1 MNTLTT
7 NIIRNV
13 YNIGSNSCSTGPT
26 YCADGYA
33 LYFPCL
39 KDVTKGQDVCFDFY
53 VADYAGRNEYN
64 LALTSDLDSLPD
76 TGKELADLRDV
87 DAISLNLIGVFNC
100 PYGTYSYPEYIS
112 SLQTEEYPVIY
123 TNDFGSRKLCHLQV
137 IKIDID
143 GAGSD
148 DQYDSQEGDYYS
160 GTSVT
165 ISAYDTPTHIFEGWA
180 LFDTDDEDCPDSTI
194 YDDIISTENIYT
206 FTIENDINIFAI
218 YRPRK
223 VYTIIVDSDNKSS
236 HFSVNYDNIDY
247 DIHNRDEEIFND
259 GFNSVDNVLEGYH
272 FVAKCI
278 PSVDFINNS
287 NPTTYKFV
295 KWSDGNT
302 SRCRLFVA
310 GGDDEIIKL
319 GDDETIKLKAE
330 CVGPVPYFVYKDE
343 TILYN
348 DEFDK
353 DGIHIDTKF
362 SDITDYYG
370 DEYTVSS
377 YDVDHKFINGKGYL
391 YFNNKSTLVNNRSTL
406 VLSSFNI
413 EDGVKINIHAKSD
426 DSCNITVD
434 VNGYSSTQSISNS
447 EFKDYEFYF
456 SKSNKSVIKIS
467 SDGKC
472 LIDLLEVC
480 REEIIDK
487 GKARFCLSS
496 EVTSKLPSGPLSVNG
511 AIAVGEL
518 GVDENGELTVNNPQA
533 YGLATTQIGAINR
546 LPKITIN

>member
-1 MNTLTT
+1 MDLST

-13 YNIGSNSCSTGPT
+13 YNIGTNSCSSGPT
-26 YCADGYA
+26 YCAEGYA

-53 VADYAGRNEYN
+53 VADYAGRNE
-64 LALTSDLDSLPD
+64 LTSDLDSLPD
-76 TGKELADLRDV
+76 TGKELADLRNV
-87 DAISLNLIGVFNC
+87 DAISLNLMGAFNC
-100 PYGTYSYPEYIS
+100 PYGTYSYPDNIS

-123 TNDFGSRKLCHLQV
+123 TNDFGNRKLCHLNV

-143 GAGSD
+143 GTDSD
-148 DQYDSQEGDYYS
+148 AQYDSDVQYYYKEGDYYS

-165 ISAYDTPTHIFEGWA
+165 ISAYDTPTHIFEGWT
-180 LFDTDDEDCPDSTI
+180 LFNSDDEDCPDSTI
-194 YDDIISTENIYT
+194 YGDIISEKNTYT
-206 FTIENDINIFAI
+206 FTIENDINIYAI

-223 VYTIIVDSDNKSS
+223 VYTIIVDPDNE
-236 HFSVNYDNIDY
+236 FSYFIVNYKNTDY
-247 DIHNRDEEIFND
+247 PLRNKKKEIFND
-259 GFNSVDNVLEGYH
+259 GFDSVEVLEGYH

-278 PSVDFINNS
+278 PSVNVISNNP
-287 NPTTYKFV
+287 NHKKTTYKFV

-302 SRCRLFVA
+302 LRCRLFVA
-310 GGDDEIIKL
+310 G

-330 CVGPVPYFVYKDE
+330 CVGPVPYFEYEDE

-348 DEFDK
+348 DKFDK

-377 YDVDHKFINGKGYL
+377 DDVYHKFIDGEGYL
-391 YFNNKSTLVNNRSTL
+391 YFNKGTL

-413 EDGVKINIHAKSD
+413 DDGVKINIHAKSD

-467 SDGKC
+467 SYGKC
-472 LIDLLEVC
+472 LIDLLEIC

>member
-1 MNTLTT
+1 MDLST

-13 YNIGSNSCSTGPT
+13 YNIGTNSCSSGPT
-26 YCADGYA
+26 YCAEGYA

-53 VADYAGRNEYN
+53 VADYAGRNE
-64 LALTSDLDSLPD
+64 LTSDLDSLPD
-76 TGKELADLRDV
+76 TGKELADLRNV
-87 DAISLNLIGVFNC
+87 DAISLNLIGAFNC
-100 PYGTYSYPEYIS
+100 PYGTYSYPDNIS

-137 IKIDID
+137 IKIDIGD
-143 GAGSD
+143 DSDSD
-148 DQYDSQEGDYYS
+148 DQYDSDVQYYYKEDDYYS

-165 ISAYDTPTHIFEGWA
+165 ISADDTPTHIFEGWA
-180 LFDTDDEDCPDSTI
+180 LFDTDDEGCPDSTI
-194 YDDIISTENIYT
+194 YGDIISTENIYT
-206 FTIENDINIFAI
+206 FIIENDINIYAI

-223 VYTIIVDSDNKSS
+223 VYTIIVDPDNESS
-236 HFSVNYDNIDY
+236 YFIVNYKNTNY
-247 DIHNRDEEIFND
+247 PLRNKKKEIFND
-259 GFNSVDNVLEGYH
+259 GFDSVEILEGYH

-278 PSVDFINNS
+278 PSADFINNP
-287 NPTTYKFV
+287 NPIAYKFV

-302 SRCRLFVA
+302 SRCRLFDT
-310 GGDDEIIKL
+310 DDETIKV

-330 CVGPVPYFVYKDE
+330 CVGPVPYFEYEDE

-348 DEFDK
+348 DEFDE
-353 DGIHIDTKF
+353 DGIHIDTAF
-362 SDITDYYG
+362 LNVNITDYYG

-377 YDVDHKFINGKGYL
+377 YDVDHKFIEGKGYL
-391 YFNNKSTLVNNRSTL
+391 YFNNGIL

-434 VNGYSSTQSISNS
+434 VNGYSLTKTISNS

-496 EVTSKLPSGPLSVNG
+496 EVTSKLPSGSLSVNG

-518 GVDENGELTVNNPQA
+518 GVDENGELTVNNPQT
-533 YGLATTQIGAINR
+533 YGLATTQIGIINR

>member
-1 MNTLTT
+1 MDLST

-13 YNIGSNSCSTGPT
+13 YNIGTNSCSSGPT
-26 YCADGYA
+26 YCAEGYA

-53 VADYAGRNEYN
+53 VADYAGRNE
-64 LALTSDLDSLPD
+64 LTSDLDSLPD
-76 TGKELADLRDV
+76 TGKELADLRNV
-87 DAISLNLIGVFNC
+87 DEISLNLIGAFNC
-100 PYGTYSYPEYIS
+100 PYGTYSYPDNIS

-143 GAGSD
+143 GADSD
-148 DQYDSQEGDYYS
+148 DQYDSDVQYYYKEGDYYS

-180 LFDTDDEDCPDSTI
+180 LFDTDDEGCPDSTI
-194 YDDIISTENIYT
+194 YGDIISKKPTYT
-206 FTIENDINIFAI
+206 FTIENDINIYAI

-223 VYTIIVDSDNKSS
+223 VYTIIVDPDNESS
-236 HFSVNYDNIDY
+236 YFIVNYKNTDY
-247 DIHNRDEEIFND
+247 PLRNKKKEIFND
-259 GFNSVDNVLEGYH
+259 GFDSVEILEGYH

-278 PSVDFINNS
+278 PSADFINNP
-287 NPTTYKFV
+287 NPIAYEFV

-302 SRCRLFVA
+302 SRCRLFDT
-310 GGDDEIIKL
+310 GDDTIKV
-319 GDDETIKLKAE
+319 GDDKTIKLKAE
-330 CVGPVPYFVYKDE
+330 CFGPVPYFVYKDE

-348 DEFDK
+348 DEFDEV
-353 DGIHIDTKF
+353 GIHIDTEF
-362 SDITDYYG
+362 SDITNYYG

-377 YDVDHKFINGKGYL
+377 YDVDHKFIDGKGYL

-434 VNGYSSTQSISNS
+434 VNGKYKKHSISNS

-472 LIDLLEVC
+472 LIDLLEIC

-518 GVDENGELTVNNPQA
+518 GVDENGELTVNDPQT
-533 YGLATTQIGAINR
+533 YGLATTQIGVINR

>member
-13 YNIGSNSCSTGPT
+13 YNIGTNSCSTGPT

-87 DAISLNLIGVFNC
+87 DAISLNLIGIFNC
-100 PYGTYSYPEYIS
+100 PYGTYSYPDYIS

-194 YDDIISTENIYT
+194 YGDIISKKNTYT
-206 FTIENDINIFAI
+206 FTIENDINIYAI

-223 VYTIIVDSDNKSS
+223 VYTIIVDPDNESS
-236 HFSVNYDNIDY
+236 YFIVNYKNTDY
-247 DIHNRDEEIFND
+247 PLRNKKKEIFND
-259 GFNSVDNVLEGYH
+259 GFDSVEVLEGYH

-278 PSVDFINNS
+278 PSVNVISNNP
-287 NPTTYKFV
+287 NHKKTTYKFV

-310 GGDDEIIKL
+310 GGDDE
-319 GDDETIKLKAE
+319 TIKLKAE
-330 CVGPVPYFVYKDE
+330 CVGPVPYFEYEDE

-348 DEFDK
+348 DKFDK

-377 YDVDHKFINGKGYL
+377 DDVYHKFIDGEGYL
-391 YFNNKSTLVNNRSTL
+391 YFNNKSTL

-434 VNGYSSTQSISNS
+434 VNGYSLTQTISNS
-447 EFKDYEFYF
+447 QFMNYEFYF

-518 GVDENGELTVNNPQA
+518 GVDENGELTVNDPQT
-533 YGLATTQIGAINR
+533 YGLATTQIGVINR

>member
-1 MNTLTT
+1 MDLST

-13 YNIGSNSCSTGPT
+13 YNIGTNSCSSGPT
-26 YCADGYA
+26 YCAEGYA

-53 VADYAGRNEYN
+53 VADYAGRNE
-64 LALTSDLDSLPD
+64 LTSDLDSLPD
-76 TGKELADLRDV
+76 TGKELADLRNV
-87 DAISLNLIGVFNC
+87 DAISLNLMGAFNC
-100 PYGTYSYPEYIS
+100 PYGTYSYPDNIS

-123 TNDFGSRKLCHLQV
+123 TNDFGNRKLCHLNV

-143 GAGSD
+143 GTDSD
-148 DQYDSQEGDYYS
+148 AQYDSDVQYYYKEGDYYS

-165 ISAYDTPTHIFEGWA
+165 ISAYDTPTHIFEGWT
-180 LFDTDDEDCPDSTI
+180 LFNSDDEDCPDSTI
-194 YDDIISTENIYT
+194 YGDIISEKNTYT
-206 FTIENDINIFAI
+206 FTIENDINIYAI

-223 VYTIIVDSDNKSS
+223 VYTIIVDPDNE
-236 HFSVNYDNIDY
+236 FSYFIVNYKNTDY
-247 DIHNRDEEIFND
+247 PLRNKKKEIFND
-259 GFNSVDNVLEGYH
+259 GFDYVEILEGYH

-278 PSVDFINNS
+278 PSVDFINNP
-287 NPTTYKFV
+287 NPIAYKFV

-319 GDDETIKLKAE
+319 KAE
-330 CVGPVPYFVYKDE
+330 CVGPVPYFEYEDE

-348 DEFDK
+348 DEFDE
-353 DGIHIDTKF
+353 DGIHIDTDF
-362 SDITDYYG
+362 LNVDITDYYG

-377 YDVDHKFINGKGYL
+377 DDVYHKFIDDEGYL
-391 YFNNKSTLVNNRSTL
+391 YFNNGTL

-413 EDGVKINIHAKSD
+413 DDGVKINIHAKSD
-426 DSCNITVD
+426 DSCNITID
-434 VNGYSSTQSISNS
+434 VNGYSLTQTVSNS

-467 SDGKC
+467 SDGEC

-487 GKARFCLSS
+487 GKAQFCLPS

-511 AIAVGEL
+511 AIMV
-518 GVDENGELTVNNPQA
+518 NGKS
-533 YGLATTQIGAINR
+533 YGLATTQIGAVNR

>member
-13 YNIGSNSCSTGPT
+13 YNIGTNSCSTGPT

-100 PYGTYSYPEYIS
+100 PYGTYSYPDYIS

-223 VYTIIVDSDNKSS
+223 VYTIIVDPDNE
-236 HFSVNYDNIDY
+236 FSYFIVNYKNTDY
-247 DIHNRDEEIFND
+247 PLRNKKKEIFND
-259 GFNSVDNVLEGYH
+259 GFDSVEVLEGYH

-278 PSVDFINNS
+278 PSADFINNP
-287 NPTTYKFV
+287 NPITYEFV

-310 GGDDEIIKL
+310 GGDDE
-319 GDDETIKLKAE
+319 TIKLKAE
-330 CVGPVPYFVYKDE
+330 CAGRPVPYFEYEDE

-348 DEFDK
+348 DEFDEV
-353 DGIHIDTKF
+353 GIHIDTKF

-377 YDVDHKFINGKGYL
+377 YDVDHKFIDGKGYL

-434 VNGYSSTQSISNS
+434 VNGKYKKHSISNS

-472 LIDLLEVC
+472 LIDLLEIC

-487 GKARFCLSS
+487 GKARLCLSS

-518 GVDENGELTVNNPQA
+518 GVDENGELTVNDPQT
-533 YGLATTQIGAINR
+533 YGLATTQIGVINR

>member
-1 MNTLTT
+1 MDLST

-13 YNIGSNSCSTGPT
+13 YNIGTNSCSSGPT
-26 YCADGYA
+26 YCAEGYA

-53 VADYAGRNEYN
+53 VADYAGRNE
-64 LALTSDLDSLPD
+64 LTSDLDSLPD
-76 TGKELADLRDV
+76 TGKELADLRNV

-100 PYGTYSYPEYIS
+100 PYGTYSYPDNIS

-148 DQYDSQEGDYYS
+148 DQYDSDAQYYYKEGDYYS

-165 ISAYDTPTHIFEGWA
+165 ISAHDTPTHIFEGWA
-180 LFDTDDEDCPDSTI
+180 LFDTDDEGCPDSTI
-194 YDDIISTENIYT
+194 YGDIISKKPAHT
-206 FTIENDINIFAI
+206 FTIENDINIYAI

-223 VYTIIVDSDNKSS
+223 VYTIIVDPDNESS
-236 HFSVNYDNIDY
+236 YFIVNYKNTDY
-247 DIHNRDEEIFND
+247 PLRNKKKEIFND
-259 GFNSVDNVLEGYH
+259 GFDSVEILEGYH

-278 PSVDFINNS
+278 PSADVINNS

-295 KWSDGNT
+295 NWSDGNT
-302 SRCRLFVA
+302 SRCRLFDVS
-310 GGDDEIIKL
+310 

-348 DEFDK
+348 DEFDEV
-353 DGIHIDTKF
+353 GIHIDTEF

-377 YDVDHKFINGKGYL
+377 YDVDHKFIDGKGYL
-391 YFNNKSTLVNNRSTL
+391 YFNNKSTL

-434 VNGYSSTQSISNS
+434 VNGYSLTKTISNS

-467 SDGKC
+467 SNGKC

-518 GVDENGELTVNNPQA
+518 GVDENGELTVNDPQT
-533 YGLATTQIGAINR
+533 YGLATTQIGVINR

>member
-1 MNTLTT
+1 MDLST

-13 YNIGSNSCSTGPT
+13 YNIGTNSCSSGPT
-26 YCADGYA
+26 YCAEGYA

-53 VADYAGRNEYN
+53 VADYAGRNE
-64 LALTSDLDSLPD
+64 LTSDLDSLPD
-76 TGKELADLRDV
+76 TGKELADLRNV
-87 DAISLNLIGVFNC
+87 DAISLNLIGAFNC
-100 PYGTYSYPEYIS
+100 PYGTYSYPDNIS

-123 TNDFGSRKLCHLQV
+123 TNDFGNRNLCHLNV

-143 GAGSD
+143 GADSD
-148 DQYDSQEGDYYS
+148 DQYDSDVQYYYKKGDYYS

-165 ISAYDTPTHIFEGWA
+165 ISADDTPTHIFEGWA
-180 LFDTDDEDCPDSTI
+180 LFDTDDEDCPDSTK
-194 YDDIISTENIYT
+194 YGDIISTEKQYT
-206 FTIENDINIFAI
+206 FIIENDINIYAI

-223 VYTIIVDSDNKSS
+223 VYTIIVDPDNESS
-236 HFSVNYDNIDY
+236 YFIVNYKNTDY
-247 DIHNRDEEIFND
+247 PLRNKKKEIFND
-259 GFNSVDNVLEGYH
+259 GFDSVEILEGYH

-278 PSVDFINNS
+278 PSADFINNP
-287 NPTTYKFV
+287 NPIAYKFV

-302 SRCRLFVA
+302 SRCRLFDT
-310 GGDDEIIKL
+310 DDETIKV

-330 CVGPVPYFVYKDE
+330 CVGPVPYFEYEDE

-348 DEFDK
+348 DEFDE
-353 DGIHIDTKF
+353 DGIHIDTDF
-362 SDITDYYG
+362 LNVDITDYYG

-377 YDVDHKFINGKGYL
+377 DDVYHKFIDDEGYL
-391 YFNNKSTLVNNRSTL
+391 YFNNGTLI
-406 VLSSFNI
+406 LSSFNI

-434 VNGYSSTQSISNS
+434 VNGYSLTKTISNS
-447 EFKDYEFYF
+447 EFKNYEFYF

-533 YGLATTQIGAINR
+533 YGLATTQIGTINR

>member
-1 MNTLTT
+1 MDLST

-13 YNIGSNSCSTGPT
+13 YNIGTNSCSSGPT
-26 YCADGYA
+26 YCAEGYA

-53 VADYAGRNEYN
+53 VADYAGRNE
-64 LALTSDLDSLPD
+64 LTSDLDSLPD
-76 TGKELADLRDV
+76 TGKELADLRNV
-87 DAISLNLIGVFNC
+87 DAISLNLIGAFNC
-100 PYGTYSYPEYIS
+100 PYGTYSYPDNIS

-137 IKIDID
+137 IKIDIGD
-143 GAGSD
+143 DSDSD
-148 DQYDSQEGDYYS
+148 DQYYYEEDDYYS

-206 FTIENDINIFAI
+206 FTIENDINIYAI

-223 VYTIIVDSDNKSS
+223 VYTIIVDPDNESS
-236 HFSVNYDNIDY
+236 YFIVNYKNTDY
-247 DIHNRDEEIFND
+247 PLRNKKKEIFND
-259 GFNSVDNVLEGYH
+259 GFDSVEILEGYH

-278 PSVDFINNS
+278 PSADFINNP
-287 NPTTYKFV
+287 NPIAYKFV

-302 SRCRLFVA
+302 SRCRLFDT
-310 GGDDEIIKL
+310 DDETIKV

-330 CVGPVPYFVYKDE
+330 CVGPVPYFEYEDE

-348 DEFDK
+348 DEFDE
-353 DGIHIDTKF
+353 DGIHIDTAF
-362 SDITDYYG
+362 LNVNITDYYG

-377 YDVDHKFINGKGYL
+377 YDVDHKFIEGKGYL
-391 YFNNKSTLVNNRSTL
+391 YFNNKSTL

-426 DSCNITVD
+426 DSCNITID
-434 VNGYSSTQSISNS
+434 VNGYSLTQTVSNS

-533 YGLATTQIGAINR
+533 YGLATTQIGTINR

>member
-1 MNTLTT
+1 MDLST

-13 YNIGSNSCSTGPT
+13 YNIGTNSCSSGPT
-26 YCADGYA
+26 YCAEGYA

-53 VADYAGRNEYN
+53 VADYAGRNELISN
-64 LALTSDLDSLPD
+64 LDSLPD
-76 TGKELADLRDV
+76 TGKELTDLRNV
-87 DAISLNLIGVFNC
+87 DSISLNLIGAFNC
-100 PYGTYSYPEYIS
+100 PYGTYSYPDNIS

-123 TNDFGSRKLCHLQV
+123 TNDFGSRKLCHLNV

-143 GAGSD
+143 GADSD
-148 DQYDSQEGDYYS
+148 DQYDSDVQYYYKEGDYYS

-165 ISAYDTPTHIFEGWA
+165 ISADDTPTHIFKGWA
-180 LFDTDDEDCPDSTI
+180 LFDTDDDCLDSTI
-194 YDDIISTENIYT
+194 YDIISTENIYT

-259 GFNSVDNVLEGYH
+259 GFNSVENVLEGYH

-278 PSVDFINNS
+278 PNVNVISNNP
-287 NPTTYKFV
+287 NHKKTTYKFV
-295 KWSDGNT
+295 KWSDENT

-310 GGDDEIIKL
+310 D

-330 CVGPVPYFVYKDE
+330 CVGPVSYFEYEDE

-348 DEFDK
+348 DEFDEV
-353 DGIHIDTKF
+353 GIHIDTEF

-377 YDVDHKFINGKGYL
+377 YDVDHKFIKGKGYL
-391 YFNNKSTLVNNRSTL
+391 YFNNKSTLVNNKSTL

-434 VNGYSSTQSISNS
+434 VNGHSSTQSISNS
-447 EFKDYEFYF
+447 EFKDYGFYF

-518 GVDENGELTVNNPQA
+518 GVDENGELTVNDPQT
-533 YGLATTQIGAINR
+533 YGLATTQIGTINR

>member
-1 MNTLTT
+1 MDLST

-13 YNIGSNSCSTGPT
+13 YNIGTNSCSSGPT
-26 YCADGYA
+26 YCAEGYA

-53 VADYAGRNEYN
+53 VADYAGRNE
-64 LALTSDLDSLPD
+64 LTSDLDSLPD
-76 TGKELADLRDV
+76 TGKELADLRNV
-87 DAISLNLIGVFNC
+87 DAISLNLIGAFNC
-100 PYGTYSYPEYIS
+100 PYGTYSYPDNIS

-137 IKIDID
+137 IKIDIGD
-143 GAGSD
+143 DSDSD
-148 DQYDSQEGDYYS
+148 DQYYYEEDDYYS

-206 FTIENDINIFAI
+206 FTIENDINIYAI

-223 VYTIIVDSDNKSS
+223 VYTIIVDPDNESS
-236 HFSVNYDNIDY
+236 YFIVNYKNTDY
-247 DIHNRDEEIFND
+247 PLRNKKKEIFND
-259 GFNSVDNVLEGYH
+259 GFDSVEILEGYH

-278 PSVDFINNS
+278 PSADFINNP
-287 NPTTYKFV
+287 NPIAYKFV

-302 SRCRLFVA
+302 SRCRLFDT
-310 GGDDEIIKL
+310 DDETIKV

-330 CVGPVPYFVYKDE
+330 CVGPVPYFEYEDE

-348 DEFDK
+348 DEFDE
-353 DGIHIDTKF
+353 DGIHIDTAF
-362 SDITDYYG
+362 LNVNITDYYG

-377 YDVDHKFINGKGYL
+377 YDVDHKFIEGKGYL
-391 YFNNKSTLVNNRSTL
+391 YFNNGIL

-434 VNGYSSTQSISNS
+434 VNGYSLTKTISNS

-496 EVTSKLPSGPLSVNG
+496 EVTSKLPSGSLSVNG

-533 YGLATTQIGAINR
+533 YGLATTQIGTINR

>member
-1 MNTLTT
+1 MDLST

-13 YNIGSNSCSTGPT
+13 YNIGTNSCSSGPT
-26 YCADGYA
+26 YCAEGYA

-53 VADYAGRNEYN
+53 VADYAGRNE
-64 LALTSDLDSLPD
+64 LTSDLDSLPD
-76 TGKELADLRDV
+76 TGKELADLRNV
-87 DAISLNLIGVFNC
+87 DAISLNLMGAFNC
-100 PYGTYSYPEYIS
+100 PYGTYSYPDNIS

-123 TNDFGSRKLCHLQV
+123 TNDFGNRNLCHLNV

-143 GAGSD
+143 GADSN
-148 DQYDSQEGDYYS
+148 DQYDSDAQYYYKESDYYS
-160 GTSVT
+160 GTNVT

-180 LFDTDDEDCPDSTI
+180 LFNSDDEDCPDSTI
-194 YDDIISTENIYT
+194 YGDIISEKNTYT
-206 FTIENDINIFAI
+206 FTIENDINIYAI

-223 VYTIIVDSDNKSS
+223 VYTIIVDPDNE
-236 HFSVNYDNIDY
+236 FSYFIVNYKNTDY
-247 DIHNRDEEIFND
+247 PLRNKKKEIFND
-259 GFNSVDNVLEGYH
+259 GFDSVEVLEGYH

-278 PSVDFINNS
+278 PSVNVISNNP
-287 NPTTYKFV
+287 NHKKTTYKFV

-302 SRCRLFVA
+302 LRCRLFVA
-310 GGDDEIIKL
+310 G

-330 CVGPVPYFVYKDE
+330 CVGPEPYFEYEDE

-348 DEFDK
+348 DKFDK

-377 YDVDHKFINGKGYL
+377 DDIYHKFIDGEGYL
-391 YFNNKSTLVNNRSTL
+391 YFNKGTL

-426 DSCNITVD
+426 DSCNITID
-434 VNGYSSTQSISNS
+434 VNGYSLTKTISDS
-447 EFKDYEFYF
+447 EFMDYKFYF

-467 SDGKC
+467 SNGKC

-518 GVDENGELTVNNPQA
+518 GVDENGELTVNDPKT

>member
-1 MNTLTT
+1 MDLST

-13 YNIGSNSCSTGPT
+13 YNIGTNSCSSGPT
-26 YCADGYA
+26 YCAEGYA

-53 VADYAGRNEYN
+53 VADYAGRNE
-64 LALTSDLDSLPD
+64 LISDLDSLPD
-76 TGKELADLRDV
+76 TGKELADLRNV
-87 DAISLNLIGVFNC
+87 DAISLNLIGAFNC
-100 PYGTYSYPEYIS
+100 PYGTYSYPDNIS

-123 TNDFGSRKLCHLQV
+123 TNDFGNRNLCHLNV

-143 GAGSD
+143 GADSD
-148 DQYDSQEGDYYS
+148 DQYDSDVQYYYKEGNYYS

-165 ISAYDTPTHIFEGWA
+165 ISAYDTPTHIFEGWT
-180 LFDTDDEDCPDSTI
+180 LFNSDDEDCPDSTI
-194 YDDIISTENIYT
+194 YGDIISEKNTYT
-206 FTIENDINIFAI
+206 FTIENDINIYAI

-223 VYTIIVDSDNKSS
+223 VYTIIVDPDNESS
-236 HFSVNYDNIDY
+236 YFIVNYKNTDY
-247 DIHNRDEEIFND
+247 PLRNKKKEIFND
-259 GFNSVDNVLEGYH
+259 GFDYVEILEGYH

-278 PSVDFINNS
+278 PSVNVISNNP
-287 NPTTYKFV
+287 NHKKTTYKFV

-302 SRCRLFVA
+302 LRCRLFVA
-310 GGDDEIIKL
+310 GR
-319 GDDETIKLKAE
+319 DDETIKLKAE
-330 CVGPVPYFVYKDE
+330 CVGPVPYFEYEDE

-348 DEFDK
+348 DKFDK

-377 YDVDHKFINGKGYL
+377 YDVDHKFIDGKGYL

-434 VNGYSSTQSISNS
+434 VNGYSLTKTISDS
-447 EFKDYEFYF
+447 EFMDYKFYF

-467 SDGKC
+467 SVGKC

>member
-13 YNIGSNSCSTGPT
+13 YNIGTNNCSTGPT

-53 VADYAGRNEYN
+53 VADYAGRNE
-64 LALTSDLDSLPD
+64 LTSDLDSLPD
-76 TGKELADLRDV
+76 TGKELADLRNV
-87 DAISLNLIGVFNC
+87 DTISLNLIGVFNC
-100 PYGTYSYPEYIS
+100 PYGTYSYPDNIS

-137 IKIDID
+137 IKIDICD
-143 GAGSD
+143 DSDSD
-148 DQYDSQEGDYYS
+148 DQYDSDVQYYYKEGNYYS

-180 LFDTDDEDCPDSTI
+180 LFNSDDEDCLDSTK
-194 YDDIISTENIYT
+194 YGDIISTDKQYT
-206 FTIENDINIFAI
+206 FTIENNINIYAI

-223 VYTIIVDSDNKSS
+223 VYTIIVDPDNE
-236 HFSVNYDNIDY
+236 FSYFIVNYKNTDY
-247 DIHNRDEEIFND
+247 PLRNKKKEIFND
-259 GFNSVDNVLEGYH
+259 GFDYVEILEGYH

-278 PSVDFINNS
+278 PSADVISNNP
-287 NPTTYKFV
+287 NHKKTTYKFV

-302 SRCRLFVA
+302 SRCRLF
-310 GGDDEIIKL
+310 DTSDETIKL

-330 CVGPVPYFVYKDE
+330 CVGPVPYFEYEDE

-348 DEFDK
+348 DKFDEV
-353 DGIHIDTKF
+353 GIHIDTKF

-377 YDVDHKFINGKGYL
+377 DDVDHKFIDGKGYL
-391 YFNNKSTLVNNRSTL
+391 YFNNKSTL

-434 VNGYSSTQSISNS
+434 VNGYSLTKTISNS

-480 REEIIDK
+480 REEIVDK

>member
-1 MNTLTT
+1 MDLST

-13 YNIGSNSCSTGPT
+13 YNIGTNSCSSGPT
-26 YCADGYA
+26 YCAEGYA

-53 VADYAGRNEYN
+53 VADYVGRNE
-64 LALTSDLDSLPD
+64 LISDLDSLPD
-76 TGKELADLRDV
+76 TGKELADLRNV

-100 PYGTYSYPEYIS
+100 PYGTYSYPDNIS

-123 TNDFGSRKLCHLQV
+123 TNDFGNRKLCHLNV

-143 GAGSD
+143 GTDSD
-148 DQYDSQEGDYYS
+148 AQYDSDVQYYYKEGDYYS

-165 ISAYDTPTHIFEGWA
+165 ISAYDTPTHIFEGWT
-180 LFDTDDEDCPDSTI
+180 LFNSDDEDCPDSTI
-194 YDDIISTENIYT
+194 YGDIISEKNTYT
-206 FTIENDINIFAI
+206 FTIENDINIYAI

-223 VYTIIVDSDNKSS
+223 VYTIIVDSDNE
-236 HFSVNYDNIDY
+236 FSYFIVNYKNTDY
-247 DIHNRDEEIFND
+247 PLRNKKKEIFND
-259 GFNSVDNVLEGYH
+259 GFDSVEVLEGYH

-278 PSVDFINNS
+278 PSVNVISNNP
-287 NPTTYKFV
+287 NHKKTTYKFV

-302 SRCRLFVA
+302 LRCRLFVA
-310 GGDDEIIKL
+310 G

-330 CVGPVPYFVYKDE
+330 CVGPVPYFEYEDE

-348 DEFDK
+348 DKFDK

-377 YDVDHKFINGKGYL
+377 DDIYHKFIDGEGYL
-391 YFNNKSTLVNNRSTL
+391 YFNKGTL

-413 EDGVKINIHAKSD
+413 DDGVKINIHAKSD

-434 VNGYSSTQSISNS
+434 VNGYSLTKTISNS

-472 LIDLLEVC
+472 LIDLLEIC

>member
-1 MNTLTT
+1 MDLST

-13 YNIGSNSCSTGPT
+13 YNIGTNSCSSGPT
-26 YCADGYA
+26 YCAEGYA

-53 VADYAGRNEYN
+53 VADYAGRNE
-64 LALTSDLDSLPD
+64 LTSDLDSLPD
-76 TGKELADLRDV
+76 TGKELADLRNV
-87 DAISLNLIGVFNC
+87 DAISLNLIGAFNC
-100 PYGTYSYPEYIS
+100 PYGTYSYPDNIS

-123 TNDFGSRKLCHLQV
+123 TNDFGNRNLCHLKV

-143 GAGSD
+143 GADSD
-148 DQYDSQEGDYYS
+148 DQYDSDVQYYYKKGDYYS

-165 ISAYDTPTHIFEGWA
+165 ISADDTPTHIFEGWA
-180 LFDTDDEDCPDSTI
+180 LFDTDDEGCPDSTI
-194 YDDIISTENIYT
+194 YGDIISIEKQYT
-206 FTIENDINIFAI
+206 FTIENDINIYAI

-223 VYTIIVDSDNKSS
+223 VYTIIVDPDNKYS

-259 GFNSVDNVLEGYH
+259 GFNSVKNVLEGYH

-278 PSVDFINNS
+278 PNVNVISNNP
-287 NPTTYKFV
+287 NHKKTTYKFV

-302 SRCRLFVA
+302 SRCRLFDTV
-310 GGDDEIIKL
+310 DETIKL

-330 CVGPVPYFVYKDE
+330 CVGPVPYFEYEDE

-348 DEFDK
+348 DEFDEE
-353 DGIHIDTKF
+353 GIYIPEF
-362 SDITDYYG
+362 SNVYITDYYG

-391 YFNNKSTLVNNRSTL
+391 YFNNKSTLV
-406 VLSSFNI
+406 LSSFNI

-434 VNGYSSTQSISNS
+434 VNGYSLTKTISNS

-533 YGLATTQIGAINR
+533 YGLATTQIGTINR

>member
-1 MNTLTT
+1 MDLST

-13 YNIGSNSCSTGPT
+13 YNIGTNSCSSGPT
-26 YCADGYA
+26 YCTEGYA

-53 VADYAGRNEYN
+53 VADYAGRNE
-64 LALTSDLDSLPD
+64 LISDLDSLPD
-76 TGKELADLRDV
+76 TGKELADLRNV
-87 DAISLNLIGVFNC
+87 DAISLNLIGIFNC
-100 PYGTYSYPEYIS
+100 PYGTYSYPDNIS

-143 GAGSD
+143 DDSD
-148 DQYDSQEGDYYS
+148 SDAQYDSDVQYYYKEGDYYS

-165 ISAYDTPTHIFEGWA
+165 ISAYDTPTHIFEGWT
-180 LFDTDDEDCPDSTI
+180 LFNSDDEDCPDSTI
-194 YDDIISTENIYT
+194 YGDIISTEKQYT
-206 FTIENDINIFAI
+206 FTIENDINIYAI

-223 VYTIIVDSDNKSS
+223 VYTIIVDPDNESS
-236 HFSVNYDNIDY
+236 YFIVNYKNTDY
-247 DIHNRDEEIFND
+247 PLRNKKKEIFND
-259 GFNSVDNVLEGYH
+259 GFDYVEILEGYH

-278 PSVDFINNS
+278 PSVDFINNP
-287 NPTTYKFV
+287 NPITYKFV

-302 SRCRLFVA
+302 SRCRLFDT
-310 GGDDEIIKL
+310 GDDKTIKL

-353 DGIHIDTKF
+353 DGIHIDTEF
-362 SDITDYYG
+362 SDTIGYYG

-391 YFNNKSTLVNNRSTL
+391 YFNNKSTLV
-406 VLSSFNI
+406 LSSFNI

-426 DSCNITVD
+426 DSCNITID
-434 VNGYSSTQSISNS
+434 VNGYSLTQTVSNS

-467 SDGKC
+467 SDGEC

-487 GKARFCLSS
+487 GKAQFCLPS

-511 AIAVGEL
+511 AIMV
-518 GVDENGELTVNNPQA
+518 NGKS
-533 YGLATTQIGAINR
+533 YGLATTQIGVVNR

>member
-13 YNIGSNSCSTGPT
+13 YNIGTNSCSSGLT
-26 YCADGYA
+26 YCTEGYA

-53 VADYAGRNEYN
+53 VADYAGRNE
-64 LALTSDLDSLPD
+64 LTSDLDSLPD
-76 TGKELADLRDV
+76 TGKELADLRNV
-87 DAISLNLIGVFNC
+87 DTISLNLIGVFNC
-100 PYGTYSYPEYIS
+100 PYGTYSYPDNIS

-137 IKIDID
+137 IKIDICD
-143 GAGSD
+143 DSDSD
-148 DQYDSQEGDYYS
+148 DQYDSDVQYYYKEGNYYS

-180 LFDTDDEDCPDSTI
+180 LFNSDDEDCLDSTK
-194 YDDIISTENIYT
+194 YGDIISTDKQYT
-206 FTIENDINIFAI
+206 FTIENNINIYAI

-223 VYTIIVDSDNKSS
+223 VYTIIVDPDNE
-236 HFSVNYDNIDY
+236 FSYFIVNYKNTDY
-247 DIHNRDEEIFND
+247 PLRNKKKEIFND
-259 GFNSVDNVLEGYH
+259 GFDYVEILEGYH

-278 PSVDFINNS
+278 PSADVISNNP
-287 NPTTYKFV
+287 NHKKTTYKFV

-302 SRCRLFVA
+302 SRCRLF
-310 GGDDEIIKL
+310 DTSDETIKL

-330 CVGPVPYFVYKDE
+330 CVGPVPYFEYEDE

-348 DEFDK
+348 DKFDEV
-353 DGIHIDTKF
+353 GIHIDTKF

-377 YDVDHKFINGKGYL
+377 DDVDHKFIDGKGYL
-391 YFNNKSTLVNNRSTL
+391 YFNNKSTL

-434 VNGYSSTQSISNS
+434 VNGYSLTKTISNS

-480 REEIIDK
+480 REEIVDK

>member
-1 MNTLTT
+1 MDLST

-13 YNIGSNSCSTGPT
+13 YNIGTNSCSSGPT
-26 YCADGYA
+26 YCAEGYA

-53 VADYAGRNEYN
+53 VADYVGRNE
-64 LALTSDLDSLPD
+64 LTSDLDSLPD
-76 TGKELADLRDV
+76 TGKELADLRNV

-100 PYGTYSYPEYIS
+100 PYGTYSYPDNIS

-123 TNDFGSRKLCHLQV
+123 TNDFGNRKLCHLQV
-137 IKIDID
+137 IKIDICDDSDSD
-143 GAGSD
+143 G
-148 DQYDSQEGDYYS
+148 QYDSDAQYYYTEKSDYYS

-165 ISAYDTPTHIFEGWA
+165 ISAYNTPTHIFEGWV
-180 LFDTDDEDCPDSTI
+180 LFNSDDEDCPDSTI
-194 YDDIISTENIYT
+194 YGDIISEKNTYT
-206 FTIENDINIFAI
+206 FTIENDINIYAI

-223 VYTIIVDSDNKSS
+223 VYTIIVDPDNESS
-236 HFSVNYDNIDY
+236 YFIVNYKNTDY
-247 DIHNRDEEIFND
+247 PLRNKKKEIFND
-259 GFNSVDNVLEGYH
+259 GFDSVEILEGYH

-278 PSVDFINNS
+278 PSADVINNS
-287 NPTTYKFV
+287 NPTTYEFV

-302 SRCRLFVA
+302 SRCRLFDT
-310 GGDDEIIKL
+310 GDDKTIKL

-348 DEFDK
+348 DEFDEV
-353 DGIHIDTKF
+353 GIHIDTEF

-370 DEYTVSS
+370 DEYTVLSD
-377 YDVDHKFINGKGYL
+377 DVDHKFINGKGYL
-391 YFNNKSTLVNNRSTL
+391 YFNNKSTL

-434 VNGYSSTQSISNS
+434 VNGYSLTKTISNS

-472 LIDLLEVC
+472 LIDLLEIC

-496 EVTSKLPSGPLSVNG
+496 EVTSKLPSGLLSVNG

-518 GVDENGELTVNNPQA
+518 GVDENGELIVNNPQA

>member
-1 MNTLTT
+1 MDLST

-13 YNIGSNSCSTGPT
+13 YNIGTNSCSSGPT
-26 YCADGYA
+26 YCAEGYA

-53 VADYAGRNEYN
+53 VADYAGRNE
-64 LALTSDLDSLPD
+64 LTSDLDSLPD
-76 TGKELADLRDV
+76 TGKELADLRNV
-87 DAISLNLIGVFNC
+87 DAISLNLIGAFNC
-100 PYGTYSYPEYIS
+100 PYGTYSYPDNIS

-137 IKIDID
+137 IKIDIGD
-143 GAGSD
+143 DSDSD
-148 DQYDSQEGDYYS
+148 DQYYYEEDDYYS

-206 FTIENDINIFAI
+206 FTIENDINIYAI

-223 VYTIIVDSDNKSS
+223 VYTIIVDPDNESS
-236 HFSVNYDNIDY
+236 YFIVNYKNTDY
-247 DIHNRDEEIFND
+247 PLRNKKKEIFND
-259 GFNSVDNVLEGYH
+259 GFDSVEILEGYH

-278 PSVDFINNS
+278 PSADFINNP
-287 NPTTYKFV
+287 NPIAYKFV

-302 SRCRLFVA
+302 SRCRLFDT
-310 GGDDEIIKL
+310 DDETIKV

-330 CVGPVPYFVYKDE
+330 CVGPVPYFEYEDE

-348 DEFDK
+348 DEFDE
-353 DGIHIDTKF
+353 DGIHIDTAF
-362 SDITDYYG
+362 LNVNITDYYG

-377 YDVDHKFINGKGYL
+377 YDVDHKFIEGKGYL
-391 YFNNKSTLVNNRSTL
+391 YFNNKSTL

-434 VNGYSSTQSISNS
+434 VNGYSLTKTISNS

-533 YGLATTQIGAINR
+533 YGLATTQIGTINR

>member
-13 YNIGSNSCSTGPT
+13 YNIGTNNCSTGPT

-87 DAISLNLIGVFNC
+87 DAISLNLIGIFNC
-100 PYGTYSYPEYIS
+100 PYGTYSYPDNIS

-123 TNDFGSRKLCHLQV
+123 TNDFGSRELCHLKV
-137 IKIDID
+137 IKIDIGD
-143 GAGSD
+143 DSDSD
-148 DQYDSQEGDYYS
+148 DQYDFQKGDYYS

-180 LFDTDDEDCPDSTI
+180 LFDTDDEDCLDSTK
-194 YDDIISTENIYT
+194 YGDIISKKPTYT
-206 FTIENDINIFAI
+206 FTIENDINIYAI

-223 VYTIIVDSDNKSS
+223 VYTIIVDPDNE
-236 HFSVNYDNIDY
+236 FSYFIVNYKNTDY
-247 DIHNRDEEIFND
+247 PLRNKKKEIFND
-259 GFNSVDNVLEGYH
+259 GFDSVKILEGYH

-278 PSVDFINNS
+278 PSVDVINNS
-287 NPTTYKFV
+287 NPTTYEFV
-295 KWSDGNT
+295 KWSDENT
-302 SRCRLFVA
+302 SRCRLFDT
-310 GGDDEIIKL
+310 GDDETIKL
-319 GDDETIKLKAE
+319 GDDEIIKLKAE
-330 CVGPVPYFVYKDE
+330 CVGPVPYFEYEDE

-348 DEFDK
+348 DKFDN
-353 DGIHIDTKF
+353 DDIHIDTKF

-377 YDVDHKFINGKGYL
+377 NNVYHKFIGGRGYL
-391 YFNNKSTLVNNRSTL
+391 YFNKGTL

-434 VNGYSSTQSISNS
+434 VNGYYLTKTISNS
-447 EFKDYEFYF
+447 EFMDYEFYF

-467 SDGKC
+467 SNGEC
-472 LIDLLEVC
+472 LIDLLEIC

-533 YGLATTQIGAINR
+533 YGLATTQIGTINR

>member
-1 MNTLTT
+1 MDLST

-13 YNIGSNSCSTGPT
+13 YNIGTNSCSSGPT
-26 YCADGYA
+26 YCAEGYA

-53 VADYAGRNEYN
+53 VADYAGRNE
-64 LALTSDLDSLPD
+64 LTSDLDSLPD
-76 TGKELADLRDV
+76 TGKELADLRNV
-87 DAISLNLIGVFNC
+87 DAISLNLIGAFNC
-100 PYGTYSYPEYIS
+100 PYGTYSYPDNIS
-112 SLQTEEYPVIY
+112 SLQSEEYPVIY
-123 TNDFGSRKLCHLQV
+123 TNDFGNRNLCHLNV

-143 GAGSD
+143 GADSD
-148 DQYDSQEGDYYS
+148 DQYDSDVQYYYKEGDYYS
-160 GTSVT
+160 GTSIT

-180 LFDTDDEDCPDSTI
+180 LFNSDDVDCPDSTI
-194 YDDIISTENIYT
+194 YGDIISEKNTYT
-206 FTIENDINIFAI
+206 FTIENDINIYAI

-223 VYTIIVDSDNKSS
+223 VYTIIVDSDNKHSY
-236 HFSVNYDNIDY
+236 FIVNYKNTDY
-247 DIHNRDEEIFND
+247 PLRNKKKEIFND
-259 GFNSVDNVLEGYH
+259 GFDSVEVLEGYH

-278 PSVDFINNS
+278 PSADFINNP
-287 NPTTYKFV
+287 NPITYEFV

-302 SRCRLFVA
+302 SRCRLFDV
-310 GGDDEIIKL
+310 G

-330 CVGPVPYFVYKDE
+330 CVRPVPYFEYKDE

-348 DEFDK
+348 DKFDK
-353 DGIHIDTKF
+353 DGIHIDTEF
-362 SDITDYYG
+362 SDTIGYYG

-377 YDVDHKFINGKGYL
+377 DDVYNKFINGEGYL
-391 YFNNKSTLVNNRSTL
+391 YFNNGTL

-426 DSCNITVD
+426 DSCNITID
-434 VNGYSSTQSISNS
+434 VNGYSLTQTVSNS

-472 LIDLLEVC
+472 LIDLLEIC

-518 GVDENGELTVNNPQA
+518 GVDENGELTVNNPQT
-533 YGLATTQIGAINR
+533 YGLATTQIGTINR

>member
-1 MNTLTT
+1 MDLST

-13 YNIGSNSCSTGPT
+13 YNIGTNSCSSGPT
-26 YCADGYA
+26 YCTEGYA

-53 VADYAGRNEYN
+53 VADYAGRNE
-64 LALTSDLDSLPD
+64 LTSDLDSLPD
-76 TGKELADLRDV
+76 TGKELTDLRNV
-87 DAISLNLIGVFNC
+87 DEISLNLIGVFNC
-100 PYGTYSYPEYIS
+100 PYGTYSYPDNIS

-123 TNDFGSRKLCHLQV
+123 TNDFGNRNLCHLNV

-143 GAGSD
+143 GADSD
-148 DQYDSQEGDYYS
+148 DQYYYKEGGDYYP

-165 ISAYDTPTHIFEGWA
+165 ISASDTPTHIFEGWA
-180 LFDTDDEDCPDSTI
+180 LFDTDDDCLDSTI
-194 YDDIISTENIYT
+194 YGDIISTEKQYT
-206 FTIENDINIFAI
+206 FTIENNINIYAI

-223 VYTIIVDSDNKSS
+223 VYTIIVDPDNESS
-236 HFSVNYDNIDY
+236 YFIVNYKNTDY
-247 DIHNRDEEIFND
+247 PLRNKKKEIFND
-259 GFNSVDNVLEGYH
+259 GFDSVEILEGYH

-278 PSVDFINNS
+278 PSADFINNP
-287 NPTTYKFV
+287 NPIAYKFV

-302 SRCRLFVA
+302 SRCRLFDT
-310 GGDDEIIKL
+310 GDDKTIKL

-330 CVGPVPYFVYKDE
+330 CVGPVPYFVYEDE

-348 DEFDK
+348 DEFDEV
-353 DGIHIDTKF
+353 GIHIDTEF
-362 SDITDYYG
+362 SDIIDYYG
-370 DEYTVSS
+370 DEYTVLSD
-377 YDVDHKFINGKGYL
+377 DVDHKFINGKGYL
-391 YFNNKSTLVNNRSTL
+391 YFNNKRTL

-413 EDGVKINIHAKSD
+413 DDGVKINIHAKSD

-434 VNGYSSTQSISNS
+434 VNGYSLTKTISNS

-480 REEIIDK
+480 KEEIIDK

>member
-1 MNTLTT
+1 MDLST

-13 YNIGSNSCSTGPT
+13 YNIGTNSCSSGPT
-26 YCADGYA
+26 YCAEGYA

-53 VADYAGRNEYN
+53 VADYAGRNE
-64 LALTSDLDSLPD
+64 LTSDLDSLPD
-76 TGKELADLRDV
+76 TGKELADLRNV
-87 DAISLNLIGVFNC
+87 DAISLNLIGAFNC
-100 PYGTYSYPEYIS
+100 PYGTYSYPDNIS

-137 IKIDID
+137 IKIDICD
-143 GAGSD
+143 DSDSD
-148 DQYDSQEGDYYS
+148 DQYNSDVQYYYKEGDYYS

-165 ISAYDTPTHIFEGWA
+165 ISADDTPTHIFEGWA
-180 LFDTDDEDCPDSTI
+180 LFDTDDEGCPDSTI
-194 YDDIISTENIYT
+194 YGDIISIEKQYT
-206 FTIENDINIFAI
+206 FTIENDINIYAI

-223 VYTIIVDSDNKSS
+223 VYTIIVDPDNESS
-236 HFSVNYDNIDY
+236 YFIVNYKNTDY
-247 DIHNRDEEIFND
+247 PLRNKKKEIFND
-259 GFNSVDNVLEGYH
+259 GFDSVEILEGYH

-278 PSVDFINNS
+278 PSADFINNP
-287 NPTTYKFV
+287 NPIAYEFV

-302 SRCRLFVA
+302 SRCRLFDV
-310 GGDDEIIKL
+310 G

-348 DEFDK
+348 DEFDEV
-353 DGIHIDTKF
+353 GIHIDTEF

-391 YFNNKSTLVNNRSTL
+391 YFNNKSTLV
-406 VLSSFNI
+406 LSSFNI

-434 VNGYSSTQSISNS
+434 VNGYSLTKTISNS

-518 GVDENGELTVNNPQA
+518 GVDENGELTVNNPQS
-533 YGLATTQIGAINR
+533 YGLATTQIGTINR

>member
-1 MNTLTT
+1 MDLST

-13 YNIGSNSCSTGPT
+13 YNIGTNSCSSGPT
-26 YCADGYA
+26 YCAEGYA

-53 VADYAGRNEYN
+53 VADYAGRNE
-64 LALTSDLDSLPD
+64 LTSDLDSLPD
-76 TGKELADLRDV
+76 TGKELADLRNV
-87 DAISLNLIGVFNC
+87 DAISLNLIGAFNC
-100 PYGTYSYPEYIS
+100 PYGTYSYPDNIS

-137 IKIDID
+137 IKIDIGD
-143 GAGSD
+143 DSDSD
-148 DQYDSQEGDYYS
+148 DQYYYEEDDYYS

-206 FTIENDINIFAI
+206 FTIENDINIYAI

-223 VYTIIVDSDNKSS
+223 VYTIIVDPDNESS
-236 HFSVNYDNIDY
+236 YFIVNYKNTDY
-247 DIHNRDEEIFND
+247 PLRNKKKEIFND
-259 GFNSVDNVLEGYH
+259 GFDSVEILEGYH

-278 PSVDFINNS
+278 PSADFINNP
-287 NPTTYKFV
+287 NPIAYKFV

-302 SRCRLFVA
+302 SRCRLFDT
-310 GGDDEIIKL
+310 DDETIKV

-330 CVGPVPYFVYKDE
+330 CVGPVPYFEYEDE

-348 DEFDK
+348 DEFDE
-353 DGIHIDTKF
+353 DGIHIDTDF
-362 SDITDYYG
+362 LNVDITDYYG

-377 YDVDHKFINGKGYL
+377 DDVYHKFIDDEGYL
-391 YFNNKSTLVNNRSTL
+391 YFNNGTLI
-406 VLSSFNI
+406 LSSFNI

-434 VNGYSSTQSISNS
+434 VNGYSLTKTISNS
-447 EFKDYEFYF
+447 EFKNYEFYF

-533 YGLATTQIGAINR
+533 YGLATTQIGTINR

>member
-123 TNDFGSRKLCHLQV
+123 TNDFDSRKLCHLQV

-148 DQYDSQEGDYYS
+148 DQYDSQEGNYYS

-259 GFNSVDNVLEGYH
+259 GFNSVENVLEGYH

-278 PSVDFINNS
+278 PNVNVISNNP
-287 NPTTYKFV
+287 NHKKTTYEFV

-319 GDDETIKLKAE
+319 KAK
-330 CVGPVPYFVYKDE
+330 CVGPVPYFEYEDE

-348 DEFDK
+348 DEFDE
-353 DGIHIDTKF
+353 DGIHIDTDF
-362 SDITDYYG
+362 LNVDITDYYG

-377 YDVDHKFINGKGYL
+377 DDVYHKFIDDEGYL
-391 YFNNKSTLVNNRSTL
+391 YFNNGTL

-426 DSCNITVD
+426 DSCNITID
-434 VNGYSSTQSISNS
+434 VNGYSLTQTVSNS
-447 EFKDYEFYF
+447 QFMNYEFYF

-467 SDGKC
+467 SDGEC

-487 GKARFCLSS
+487 GKAQFCLPS

-511 AIAVGEL
+511 AIMV
-518 GVDENGELTVNNPQA
+518 NGKS
-533 YGLATTQIGAINR
+533 YGLATTQIGAVNR

>member
-1 MNTLTT
+1 MDLST

-13 YNIGSNSCSTGPT
+13 YNIGTNSCSSGPT
-26 YCADGYA
+26 YCAEGYA

-53 VADYAGRNEYN
+53 VADYAGRNK
-64 LALTSDLDSLPD
+64 LTSDLDSLPD
-76 TGKELADLRDV
+76 TGKELADLRNV

-100 PYGTYSYPEYIS
+100 PYGTYSYPDNIS

-123 TNDFGSRKLCHLQV
+123 TNDFGNRNLCHLQV

-148 DQYDSQEGDYYS
+148 DQYDSQEGNYYS

-180 LFDTDDEDCPDSTI
+180 LFDTNDEDCPDSTI

-259 GFNSVDNVLEGYH
+259 GFNSVENVLEGYH

-278 PSVDFINNS
+278 PNVNVISNNP
-287 NPTTYKFV
+287 NHKKTTYEFV

-310 GGDDEIIKL
+310 DGDDEI
-319 GDDETIKLKAE
+319 IKLKAE

-348 DEFDK
+348 DEFDEV
-353 DGIHIDTKF
+353 GIHIDTEF

-377 YDVDHKFINGKGYL
+377 YDVDHKFIDGKGYL
-391 YFNNKSTLVNNRSTL
+391 YFNNKSTLVNNKSTL

-434 VNGYSSTQSISNS
+434 VNGYSLTKTISNS

-467 SDGKC
+467 SNGKC

-518 GVDENGELTVNNPQA
+518 GVDENGELTVNDPQT
-533 YGLATTQIGAINR
+533 YGLATTQIGVINR

>member
-1 MNTLTT
+1 MDLST

-13 YNIGSNSCSTGPT
+13 YNIGTNSCSSGPT
-26 YCADGYA
+26 YCAEGYA

-53 VADYAGRNEYN
+53 VADYAGRNE
-64 LALTSDLDSLPD
+64 LISDLDSLPD
-76 TGKELADLRDV
+76 TGKELTDLRNV
-87 DAISLNLIGVFNC
+87 DSISLNLIGAFNC
-100 PYGTYSYPEYIS
+100 PYGTYSYPDNIS

-137 IKIDID
+137 IKINID
-143 GAGSD
+143 DDSDSD
-148 DQYDSQEGDYYS
+148 DQYDSDYQYYSRKYYS

-165 ISAYDTPTHIFEGWA
+165 ISAHDTPTHIFEGWA

-194 YDDIISTENIYT
+194 YGDIISKNPTYT
-206 FTIENDINIFAI
+206 FTIENDINIYAI

-223 VYTIIVDSDNKSS
+223 VYTIIVDSDNE
-236 HFSVNYDNIDY
+236 FSYFIVNYKNTDY
-247 DIHNRDEEIFND
+247 PLRNKKKEIFND
-259 GFNSVDNVLEGYH
+259 GFDSVEVLEGYH

-278 PSVDFINNS
+278 PSVNVISNNP
-287 NPTTYKFV
+287 NHKKTTYKFV

-302 SRCRLFVA
+302 SRCRLFIA
-310 GGDDEIIKL
+310 G

-330 CVGPVPYFVYKDE
+330 CVGRPVPYFEYEDE

-348 DEFDK
+348 DEFDEV
-353 DGIHIDTKF
+353 GIHIDTEF

-377 YDVDHKFINGKGYL
+377 DDVYHKFIDGEGYL

-434 VNGYSSTQSISNS
+434 VNGYSLTKTISNS

-467 SDGKC
+467 SDGEC

-487 GKARFCLSS
+487 GKAQFCLSS

-518 GVDENGELTVNNPQA
+518 GVDENGELTVNDPQT
-533 YGLATTQIGAINR
+533 YGLATTQIGTINR

>member
-1 MNTLTT
+1 MDLST

-13 YNIGSNSCSTGPT
+13 YNIGTNSCSSGPT
-26 YCADGYA
+26 YCTEGYA

-53 VADYAGRNEYN
+53 VADYAGRNE
-64 LALTSDLDSLPD
+64 LTSDLDSLPD
-76 TGKELADLRDV
+76 IGKELADLRNV

-100 PYGTYSYPEYIS
+100 PYGTYSYPDNIS

-123 TNDFGSRKLCHLQV
+123 TNDFGNRNLCHLNV

-143 GAGSD
+143 GADSD
-148 DQYDSQEGDYYS
+148 DQYDSDVQYYYKEGDYYS

-165 ISAYDTPTHIFEGWA
+165 ISADDTPTHIFEGWA
-180 LFDTDDEDCPDSTI
+180 LFDTNDEDCPDSTI
-194 YDDIISTENIYT
+194 YGDIISTEKQYT
-206 FTIENDINIFAI
+206 FTIENDINIYAI

-223 VYTIIVDSDNKSS
+223 VYTIIVDPDNESS
-236 HFSVNYDNIDY
+236 YFIVNYKNTDY
-247 DIHNRDEEIFND
+247 PLRNKKKEIFND
-259 GFNSVDNVLEGYH
+259 GFDSVEILEGYH

-278 PSVDFINNS
+278 PSADVISNNP
-287 NPTTYKFV
+287 NHKKTTYEFV
-295 KWSDGNT
+295 QWSDGNT
-302 SRCRLFVA
+302 SRCRLFDT
-310 GGDDEIIKL
+310 GDDTIKV

-330 CVGPVPYFVYKDE
+330 CVGPVPYPHFEYENE

-348 DEFDK
+348 DEFDEV
-353 DGIHIDTKF
+353 GIHIDTEF

-377 YDVDHKFINGKGYL
+377 YDVDHKFIDGKGYL
-391 YFNNKSTLVNNRSTL
+391 YFNNKSTL

-434 VNGYSSTQSISNS
+434 VNGYSLTKTISNS
-447 EFKDYEFYF
+447 EFKDYGFYF

-480 REEIIDK
+480 REEIVDK

>member
-1 MNTLTT
+1 MDLST

-13 YNIGSNSCSTGPT
+13 YNIGTNSCSSGPT
-26 YCADGYA
+26 YCAEGYA

-53 VADYAGRNEYN
+53 VADYAGRNE
-64 LALTSDLDSLPD
+64 LTSDLDSLPD
-76 TGKELADLRDV
+76 TGKELADLRNV
-87 DAISLNLIGVFNC
+87 DAISLNLIGAFNC
-100 PYGTYSYPEYIS
+100 PYGTYSYPDNIS

-148 DQYDSQEGDYYS
+148 DQYDSQEGNYYS

-180 LFDTDDEDCPDSTI
+180 LFDTDDEGCPDSTI
-194 YDDIISTENIYT
+194 YGDIISKKPTYT
-206 FTIENDINIFAI
+206 FTIENNINIYAI

-223 VYTIIVDSDNKSS
+223 VYTIIVDPDNESS
-236 HFSVNYDNIDY
+236 YFIVNYKNTDY
-247 DIHNRDEEIFND
+247 PLRNKKKEIFND
-259 GFNSVDNVLEGYH
+259 GFDSVEILEGYH

-278 PSVDFINNS
+278 PSADFINNP
-287 NPTTYKFV
+287 NPIAYKFV
-295 KWSDGNT
+295 QWSDGNT
-302 SRCRLFVA
+302 SRCRLFDTS
-310 GGDDEIIKL
+310 DDDTIKL
-319 GDDETIKLKAE
+319 GDGETIKLKAE
-330 CVGPVPYFVYKDE
+330 CAGPVPYFEYKDE

-348 DEFDK
+348 DKFDEV
-353 DGIHIDTKF
+353 GIHIDTEF

-377 YDVDHKFINGKGYL
+377 YDVDHKFIDSKGYL
-391 YFNNKSTLVNNRSTL
+391 YFNNKSTLI
-406 VLSSFNI
+406 LSSFNI
-413 EDGVKINIHAKSD
+413 ENGVKINIHAKSD
-426 DSCNITVD
+426 DSCNITID
-434 VNGYSSTQSISNS
+434 VNGYSLTKTISNS
-447 EFKDYEFYF
+447 EFNDYEFYF

-467 SDGKC
+467 SNGKC

-533 YGLATTQIGAINR
+533 YGLATTQIGIINR

>member
-1 MNTLTT
+1 MNTITT

-13 YNIGSNSCSTGPT
+13 YNIGTNSCSTGPT

-100 PYGTYSYPEYIS
+100 PYGTYSYPDNIS

-143 GAGSD
+143 GADSD

-223 VYTIIVDSDNKSS
+223 VYTIIVDSDNKTS
-236 HFSVNYDNIDY
+236 HFIVNYDDIDN
-247 DIHNRDEEIFND
+247 DIHNKKDEIFND
-259 GFNSVDNVLEGYH
+259 GFNSVENVLEGYH
-272 FVAKCI
+272 FTAKCI
-278 PSVDFINNS
+278 PNVSVISNNP
-287 NPTTYKFV
+287 NHKKTTYEFV

-302 SRCRLFVA
+302 SRCRLFIA

-319 GDDETIKLKAE
+319 KAK
-330 CVGPVPYFVYKDE
+330 CVGPVPYFEYEDE

-348 DEFDK
+348 DEFDE
-353 DGIHIDTKF
+353 DGIHIDTAF
-362 SDITDYYG
+362 LNVNITDYYG

-377 YDVDHKFINGKGYL
+377 YDVDHKFIDGKG
-391 YFNNKSTLVNNRSTL
+391 
-406 VLSSFNI
+406 
-413 EDGVKINIHAKSD
+413 
-426 DSCNITVD
+426 
-434 VNGYSSTQSISNS
+434 
-447 EFKDYEFYF
+447 
-456 SKSNKSVIKIS
+456 
-467 SDGKC
+467 
-472 LIDLLEVC
+472 
-480 REEIIDK
+480 
-487 GKARFCLSS
+487 
-496 EVTSKLPSGPLSVNG
+496 
-511 AIAVGEL
+511 
-518 GVDENGELTVNNPQA
+518 
-533 YGLATTQIGAINR
+533 
-546 LPKITIN
+546 